1 MNKAI
6 IRCLHGVETCGRA
19 MARRGGVL
27 YERLSGM
34 GTDDKKA
41 PCPEVQAWRLS
52 NQIRA
57 GYEVIPVA
65 EGGDDGGVSG
75 TEVRMAVSVAEERDV
90 EVFGSDSMGGCPTQG
105 GRMGRPARYDRRDR
119 VNFINTLYK
128 KPIRVKLIRNG

>member
-1 MNKAI
+1 M
-6 IRCLHGVETCGRA
+6 IRHLHGVETCGRA
-19 MARRGGVL
+19 MVRRGGGL

-57 GYEVIPVA
+57 GSEVIPVA

-90 EVFGSDSMGGCPTQG
+90 EVFGSDFHGWLPNLGG
-105 GRMGRPARYDRRDR
+105 
-119 VNFINTLYK
+119 K
-128 KPIRVKLIRNG
+128 NGESRQI